1 MAAFSLSRHVIK
13 HVIKQAVQ
21 KLTAKLMQACVL
33 KLITLITQCIGVLY
47 MYIHYHNVEQWQIK
61 LKPVQKT
68 LNQGQI

>member
-1 MAAFSLSRHVIK
+1 
-13 HVIKQAVQ
+13 
-21 KLTAKLMQACVL
+21 MQACVL
-33 KLITLITQCIGVLY
+33 KLITLITQCTIGVLY